1 MNDRMKRITV
11 LLIVVLTLTTI
22 SPALCSHRADLAIER
37 IHEQVWDSSQRISI
51 ALEALHEKIFQNMT
65 RLSMRI
71 EGLHDKIENPEAY
84 E

>member
-1 MNDRMKRITV
+1 MNRKIVGLVIAV
-11 LLIVVLTLTTI
+11 LMFTAI
-22 SPALCSHRADLAIER
+22 SPALCSQRADLAIER
-37 IHEQVWDSSQRISI
+37 IHEQVWASSQRIDL

-65 RLSMRI
+65 RLSMKI